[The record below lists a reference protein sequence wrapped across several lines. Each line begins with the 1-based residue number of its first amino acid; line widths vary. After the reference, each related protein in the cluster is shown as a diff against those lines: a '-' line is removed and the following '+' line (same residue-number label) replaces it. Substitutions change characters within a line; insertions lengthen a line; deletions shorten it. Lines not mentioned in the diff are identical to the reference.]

1 MALAVSSSS
10 CTTQTA
16 CLAYCKEHNICLWV
30 SLRQRVT
37 TTAAWSCDRLWT
49 KPSQICPTFPF
60 SLFGP
65 SCLKVY
71 KIEECVSQMWMYK
84 KKMFPFK
91 LTIHWNTEQLKYWA
105 TKTQSVNIFQFK
117 WIGLQLQEFYKRR
130 MIKTIETLRGVS
142 NRLWN
147 AYVHIYMYKK
157 NTMVF
162 CN

>member
-1 MALAVSSSS
+1 MSFESYKATVFGGQKLHLSLLALAVSSSS

-37 TTAAWSCDRLWT
+37 TTAAWSCDLLWT

-71 KIEECVSQMWMYK
+71 NIDECV
-84 KKMFPFK
+84 
-91 LTIHWNTEQLKYWA
+91 
-105 TKTQSVNIFQFK
+105 
-117 WIGLQLQEFYKRR
+117 
-130 MIKTIETLRGVS
+130 
-142 NRLWN
+142 
-147 AYVHIYMYKK
+147 
-157 NTMVF
+157 
-162 CN
+162 